1 MPDNKPRGKEKKAS
15 TITIGTKPETSSK
28 PATRKRQ
35 IEAGL
40 KGKKIGSKERTEA
53 YRLLKLKQ
61 DHTTTG
67 YKIGGEK
74 AKGLKKVKANTK
86 PTAKVFS
93 SKVTAKKTDSKRK
106 AKLRAKGEAALKGG
120 NTKKAQRIRKRYD
133 NAK

>member
-1 MPDNKPRGKEKKAS
+1 MSETKPRKQEKKAS
-15 TITIGTKPETSSK
+15 TLTIGKKPLGHVKAAS
-28 PATRKRQ
+28 RKRQ
-35 IEAGL
+35 LEVAL
-40 KGKKIGSKERTEA
+40 KDKKIGSKARTDA
-53 YRLLKLKQ
+53 YRKLGLKQ

-133 NAK
+133 KAK